1 MNLREKQQA
10 ETHQLFLTT
19 AFDLFQEQ
27 GYNATSMN
35 QIATRAGFSRTA
47 LYQHFPNKP
56 SIVLEYLS
64 TVRVDLRNTV
74 LELGNAPEYSAEYVA
89 PWLESLAQTW
99 VHSSEIFLA
108 IEQAVSEDKHVAR
121 EWLTMINAIA
131 EKFPGGEDEGFRLK
145 FVNLFLGTDR
155 SFYFLYGRKFLDN
168 EKLVRENL
176 IEQWVVALSEP
187 SARKE

>member
-10 ETHQLFLTT
+10 ETHQHFLAT
-19 AFDLFQEQ
+19 AFDLFREQ

-56 SIVLEYLS
+56 AIVLEHLS
-64 TVRVDLRNTV
+64 TVRLDLRELV
-74 LELGNAPEYSAEYVA
+74 LELGKAPEYSAEYVR

-99 VHSSEIFLA
+99 INSSEEFLA
-108 IEQAVSEDKHVAR
+108 IEQAVAEDKHVAR

-131 EKFPGGEDEGFRLK
+131 ENFPGGDDYGFRLK

-155 SFYFLYGRKFLDN
+155 SFYFLYGRGFLDN
-168 EKLVRENL
+168 EEQVMKNL
-176 IEQWVVALSEP
+176 TEQWVVALS
-187 SARKE
+187 